1 MHTINNTSPALAST
15 IPAPPRAR
23 SATTIP
29 APVRTTPAPNMRVP
43 ALRDLATTVACLALA
58 GAIVA
63 LALIFG
69 GN

>member
-1 MHTINNTSPALAST
+1 MHTIHNTSPALAST

-29 APVRTTPAPNMRVP
+29 APARTTPAPDFRP
-43 ALRDLATTVACLALA
+43 GLTAALWGLCTGAAV
-58 GAIVA
+58 AIVV